1 MRFPLLN
8 LELCQTPFRI
18 EIRDQ
23 GFHKIKV
30 RFRILR
36 LLILLLYIKYK
47 YISLFTSTSQVIQ
60 CQVETNRLN

>member
-1 MRFPLLN
+1 MRFSLLN

-18 EIRDQ
+18 KIRDQ
-23 GFHKIKV
+23 RFHKIKV
-30 RFRILR
+30 RFRIIR
-36 LLILLLYIKYK
+36 LLILLLHIKYK